1 MHCRPP
7 RKIPRPL
14 TGYRTPLMK
23 RVPRRLVVVRVGS
36 WATCFWRSTWGWADG
51 GGPDEEQ
58 DAALESKR
66 AFHAMRGKKDD
77 DDAWDSE
84 VKRAFHAMRGKRL
97 LAPASVDSFI
107 AQLRRAVL
115 QGKRGSGFFGMRG
128 KRQLRNG
135 QKEFEDEVRRVT
147 RSKVGLGTS
156 LRPRR
161 SSRRS
166 PRPPAT
172 TRALFL
178 NPRVPA
184 PFQRTAAAVSRSRQ
198 SSTSAASDDA
208 QQTRR
213 PAAVQTSSPHAHCG
227 TTAEDDIRDL
237 EEAIVSQVEEL
248 GGLAS
253 ASQRG

>member
-1 MHCRPP
+1 MHHTEMKALALCSLVLL
-7 RKIPRPL
+7 L
-14 TGYRTPLMK
+14 T
-23 RVPRRLVVVRVGS
+23 LVSAQGASYQSSEASGGGEGGQLGDVLLEEHM
-36 WATCFWRSTWGWADG
+36 GWADG

-135 QKEFEDEVRRVT
+135 QKSSRTKFVASR
-147 RSKVGLGTS
+147 G
-156 LRPRR
+156 RR
-161 SSRRS
+161 S
-166 PRPPAT
+166 
-172 TRALFL
+172 
-178 NPRVPA
+178 
-184 PFQRTAAAVSRSRQ
+184 
-198 SSTSAASDDA
+198 ASGE
-208 QQTRR
+208 
-213 PAAVQTSSPHAHCG
+213 PAA
-227 TTAEDDIRDL
+227 
-237 EEAIVSQVEEL
+237 EAFF
-248 GGLAS
+248 
-253 ASQRG
+253 